1 MHDETHFA
9 HVTQWYT
16 GVRMSDQTILCPK
29 CATTIPLSQALT
41 AQLESQF
48 TKRFDEQ
55 LASEKRKLWA
65 QAMQAAEKK
74 EQSSRKELEEQLKEK
89 AQKLELA
96 EKAELELRKKSRQI
110 EERERTLELELQR
123 KLDAERLQL
132 IAKAKQEEAA
142 EQNKKLLEKDT
153 QLESMKKTIEDLKR
167 KSEQGSMQV
176 QGETLEQTIK
186 DLLKNSFPADEVSDV
201 PTGITGAD
209 LVQQVQGRVGA
220 KVGTILWESKNTKAF
235 SEGWL
240 TKLKQD
246 QGKVGAEVAV
256 LVTQVIQPELAPFGS
271 KNGVWITDVQHAIPL
286 ASILR
291 MQLIELSKLARS
303 LEGQDEK
310 MSQLYGYLTGPQF
323 KNRVENMVIAFM
335 SMQQDLAAEKRA
347 YQKLWGKRE
356 KELEKLLSH
365 TVGMYGDFQGIVGGS
380 LPTIQQ
386 LELAD
391 DVLEQE
397 QPSLLSNGEE

>member
-1 MHDETHFA
+1 MT
-9 HVTQWYT
+9 
-16 GVRMSDQTILCPK
+16 DQTITCPK
-29 CATTIPLSQALT
+29 CATHIPLTQALT

-48 TKRFDEQ
+48 SKRFDEQ
-55 LASEKRKLWA
+55 LQSEKRKLWA

-74 EQSSRKELEEQLKEK
+74 ELNSRKELEQQLKEK
-89 AQKLELA
+89 AEKLELA
-96 EKAELELRKKSRQI
+96 EKTELELRKKARDI
-110 EERERTLELELQR
+110 EERERKLELELQR
-123 KLDAERLQL
+123 KLDAERTSL
-132 IAKAKQEEAA
+132 ITKAKEEQAA
-142 EQNKKLLEKDT
+142 ELNKKLLEKDT

-176 QGETLEQTIK
+176 QGEALEQTLK
-186 DLLKNSFPADEVSDV
+186 ELLKSTFPADEVNDV

-209 LVQQVQGRVGA
+209 LVQQVQSRIGA

-246 QGKVGAEVAV
+246 QGKVTAEIAV
-256 LVTQVIQPELAPFGS
+256 LVTQVLPGEFASFGL
-271 KNGVWITDVQHAIPL
+271 KNGVWVTDIQHAVPL
-286 ASILR
+286 AHILR
-291 MQLIELSKLARS
+291 LQLIELSKLARS

-310 MSQLYGYLTGPQF
+310 MTQLYSYLTGPQF

-335 SMQQDLAAEKRA
+335 TMQQDLAAEKRA

-356 KELEKLLSH
+356 KELEKVLAH

-386 LELAD
+386 LELAG
-391 DVLEQE
+391 DVAAE
-397 QPSLLSNGEE
+397 QPSLLGDGDR

>member
-1 MHDETHFA
+1 
-9 HVTQWYT
+9 
-16 GVRMSDQTILCPK
+16 MSDQTITCPK
-29 CATTIPLSQALT
+29 CATHIPLTQALT

-48 TKRFDEQ
+48 SKRYEEQ
-55 LASEKRKLWA
+55 LQTEKRKLWA

-74 EQSSRKELEEQLKEK
+74 EQVSRKELEQQLKEK
-89 AQKLELA
+89 AEKLELA
-96 EKAELELRKKSRQI
+96 EKTELDLRKKSRDI
-110 EERERTLELELQR
+110 EERERKLELELQR
-123 KLDAERLQL
+123 KLDAERTSL
-132 IAKAKQEEAA
+132 ISKAKEEQAA
-142 EQNKKLLEKDT
+142 ELNKKLLEKDT

-176 QGETLEQTIK
+176 QGEALEQTLK
-186 DLLKNSFPADEVSDV
+186 DLLKTTFPADDVSDV

-209 LVQQVQGRVGA
+209 LVQQVQARVGA

-246 QGKVGAEVAV
+246 QGKVKAEIAV
-256 LVTQVIQPELAPFGS
+256 LVTQVLPAEFASFGL
-271 KNGVWITDVQHAIPL
+271 KNGIWVTDVQHAVPL
-286 ASILR
+286 AHILR
-291 MQLIELSKLARS
+291 LQLIELSKLARS
-303 LEGQDEK
+303 MEGQDEK
-310 MSQLYGYLTGPQF
+310 MTQLYGYLTGPQF

-335 SMQQDLAAEKRA
+335 TMQQDLAAEKRA

-356 KELEKLLSH
+356 KELEKLLAH

-386 LELAD
+386 LELAGD
-391 DVLEQE
+391 IGAEQ
-397 QPSLLSNGEE
+397 QSLLDDGDR